1 MDFLFGVGKF
11 SQTFCLAKN
20 ISLIFFMEMQ
30 LKRHVFAIFNK
41 RAPCGKSLR
50 TFFLFLKH

>member
-20 ISLIFFMEMQ
+20 ISPLFFIEMQ
-30 LKRHVFAIFNK
+30 LKGHVFAIFNK
-41 RAPCGKSLR
+41 PGLCGKSLR
-50 TFFLFLKH
+50 TFFLFRRH